1 MKEILRGENLIKRYG
16 GQLALDG
23 VSLSVG
29 EGEFVAVTGRSGSG
43 KSTLLKC
50 IGSMLRP
57 DEGRVIL
64 DGKDLYAL
72 SQKEICRLRNEVL
85 GFVFQSF
92 ALEEKYTAFEN
103 IEIPLILAGKLNK
116 KQRKGR
122 ITEVAQSLGIDK
134 ILDKVS
140 KNLSGG
146 EKQRVAV
153 ARAIVNNPR
162 IVFADEPCGN
172 LDRNSGRAIMGIFK
186 DLKQAGYTVV
196 MVTHHQEDAA
206 CADRVL
212 RLDDGR
218 LT

>member
-1 MKEILRGENLIKRYG
+1 MKEILRGENLIKKFG
-16 GQLALDG
+16 GQVALDG
-23 VSLSVG
+23 ISLSVD

-50 IGSMLRP
+50 LGSMLRP
-57 DEGRVIL
+57 DDGRVIL

-72 SQKEICRLRNEVL
+72 SQKETCRLRNEVL

-116 KQRKGR
+116 KQRKER
-122 ITEVAQSLGIDK
+122 ITEVARSLGIDK

-140 KNLSGG
+140 KGLSGG
-146 EKQRVAV
+146 EKQRVAI

-172 LDRNSGRAIMGIFK
+172 LDRNSGRAIMEIFK
-186 DLKQAGYTVV
+186 DLKQSGYTVI
-196 MVTHHQEDAA
+196 MVTHHQEDAE

-212 RLDDGR
+212 RLEDGR